1 MYDEITL
8 ENKDTKWGIIGVILL
23 GITVIFLLVFTL
35 MILEI
40 PGMFAV

>member
-8 ENKDTKWGIIGVILL
+8 EGEDSKWGIIGVILL
-23 GITVIFLLVFTL
+23 GFTIIFLMVFTL

-40 PGMFAV
+40 PGMFLS